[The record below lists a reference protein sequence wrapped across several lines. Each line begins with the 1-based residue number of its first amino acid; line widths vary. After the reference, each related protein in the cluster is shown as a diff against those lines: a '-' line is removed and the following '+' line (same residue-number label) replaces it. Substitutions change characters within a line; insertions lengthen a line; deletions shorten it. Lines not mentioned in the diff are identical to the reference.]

1 MLFKSRLS
9 VLVAVAAILVTAS
22 SESSAQFAGGGFGQG
37 GGGFGQGGGGF
48 GQGGGGFGQGG
59 GGFGQ
64 GGGGFGGVGG
74 ISIDAKGVVAPIFQK
89 EVAFKL
95 TQKRL
100 EAFAKKNF
108 AEDLNAPS
116 EMRMVS
122 LVRLE
127 EACRK
132 FAEEKKHVTPEIQ
145 YLAGLQRIDYVF
157 VYPETGDLVIAGPA
171 EGFAPNATGRVV
183 GITTG
188 RPPLRLDDLIVALR
202 AVPKSSMIGCSID
215 PTQQGLQAF
224 HSYIERNSTP
234 ATTAVIQQRF
244 KAMAQAMG
252 MHDVSVFGVPADS
265 HFAEV
270 LVEADYRMKLMS
282 VGLERPRVRGFVS
295 HLKTLRPGQNTFQR
309 WWFSPLYDAFQQS
322 EDGNAFS
329 ISGQRLQLM
338 AEEERITAAGTRV
351 VLPQDTAVTTQ
362 KYAKQFTE
370 NFDEIAKITPIFAE
384 LQNITDLSVLIA
396 LMQKK
401 QLVQKVGWEMSLF
414 LDDQKT
420 PLVKRNVPKQ
430 VQSVYSHRRAGRLI
444 LGLVA
449 GGVELSP
456 GRTVATAKFEKAS
469 PALMTATA
477 RAKPARDSQ
486 KNWWWD

>member
-1 MLFKSRLS
+1 MLFNARPA
-9 VLVAVAAILVTAS
+9 VLCAVLAVLTTIPAGAQ
-22 SESSAQFAGGGFGQG
+22 AQFAGGGFGQG
-37 GGGFGQGGGGF
+37 GFGQGGGQGGGGF
-48 GQGGGGFGQGG
+48 GQGGG

-74 ISIDAKGVVAPIFQK
+74 ISIDAKGVVAPVFQK

-108 AEDLNAPS
+108 ADNLNAS
-116 EMRMVS
+116 SDMRMVS
-122 LVRLE
+122 LVQLE

-132 FAEEKKHVTPEIQ
+132 FADEKKHVSPEIQ
-145 YLAGLQRIDYVF
+145 FLAGLQRIDYVF
-157 VYPETGDLVIAGPA
+157 AYPESGDLVIAGPA
-171 EGFAPNATGRVV
+171 EGFAPDALGRVV

-215 PTQQGLQAF
+215 PTQAGLRAF

-234 ATTAVIQQRF
+234 ATTTVIQRRF
-244 KAMAQAMG
+244 REMAQAMG
-252 MHDVSVFGVPADS
+252 THDVSVFGVPADS

-282 VGLERPRVRGFVS
+282 VGLERPRVKGFIS
-295 HLKTLRPGQNTFQR
+295 HLQALRPGQNTFQR

-322 EDGNAFS
+322 EDGNAFAF
-329 ISGQRLQLM
+329 SGQRLQLM
-338 AEEERITAAGTRV
+338 AEEERITAAGNRV
-351 VLPQDTAVTTQ
+351 VLPQDNAVTTQ
-362 KYAKQFTE
+362 KYARQFTE
-370 NFDEIAKITPIFAE
+370 KFDEIAKVTPVFAE

-396 LMQKK
+396 LLQKK
-401 QLVQKVGWEMSLF
+401 QLVQKVGWQMSLF
-414 LDDQKT
+414 LDEEKT
-420 PLVKRNVPKQ
+420 PLVKRNVPRQ

-449 GGVELSP
+449 GGVELTP
-456 GRTVATAKFEKAS
+456 GRVVASAKFERAS
-469 PALMTATA
+469 RELTAATA
-477 RAKPARDSQ
+477 QADASRATG